1 MEELEYKNSLGRKIK
16 QIRNSLNLT
25 QESFCNEIN
34 LEISNLSNIENGKSY
49 PSLQTLNK
57 IITTFKIEPNELFNI
72 SFYDKPEVVKQLA
85 YEYFDK
91 LPANKQVMVLLIIML
106 INQDDK
112 N

>member
-1 MEELEYKNSLGRKIK
+1 M
-16 QIRNSLNLT
+16 
-25 QESFCNEIN
+25 
-34 LEISNLSNIENGKSY
+34 SNIENGKSY

-85 YEYFDK
+85 FEYFDK
-91 LPANKQVMVLLIIML
+91 LPANKQVMVLQIIML

>member
-85 YEYFDK
+85 FEYFDK
-91 LPANKQVMVLLIIML
+91 LPANKQVMVLQIIML

>member
-91 LPANKQVMVLLIIML
+91 LPANKQVMVLQIIML